1 MGRCNMKS
9 GKNTAVIIGII
20 LILTPAACKDML
32 HNDSDISPD
41 LAGKWELTSFVT
53 SSGTVYTLPCKFSS
67 REINSG
73 GYEFGEDTLT
83 HYLNGEIQRK
93 LRNLYTEEDKL
104 FIANA
109 STTTKDTEL
118 GSWVVEGDKLSI
130 FPGASASNLN
140 PNAAPSRPTE
150 ENIFVRVSRF
160 SWE

>member
-1 MGRCNMKS
+1 MKS
-9 GKNTAVIIGII
+9 GRKTVITGVI
-20 LILTPAACKDML
+20 LILTLAACKDVM

-41 LAGKWELTSFVT
+41 LIGKWELTSFVT
-53 SSGTVYTLPCKFSS
+53 SSGTVYTIPCKYSS
-67 REINSG
+67 SEINSG

-104 FIANA
+104 FAANA

-130 FPGASASNLN
+130 FPGASPSNSNPN
-140 PNAAPSRPTE
+140 PNAPPVRPTE
-150 ENIFVRVSRF
+150 ENIFVRVSKF